1 MSSII
6 LETRDLSKQYKSQWA
21 LKHVN
26 LRLQQRRIY
35 GLIGK
40 NGAGKTTLMRMIA
53 GLGFPTGGSIF
64 LFGKENRGGLEEEG
78 KRIGSLIEEP
88 ALVAGMTAKENLHLQ
103 CLMKGIPN
111 YEVEKELLELVGLQ
125 DTGKK
130 KVKNF
135 SLGMRQRLGIAAT
148 LIGNP
153 ELLMLDEPINGLDPA
168 GVIEMRE
175 LIKKL
180 SAYENKTIL
189 ISSHNLPELYQV
201 ATDFIIIHEGEIREV
216 LSHEE
221 LDERCKSYLSL
232 EAVDVNRLATVLE
245 EKLHTQNFQVMPD
258 NSIKLFDCLDERERV
273 GRVLHE
279 NDVIVTKMA
288 VCGTS
293 LEEYFMSVIGVKG
306 ENRDA

>member
-1 MSSII
+1 MI

-21 LKHVN
+21 LKKVN
-26 LRLQQRRIY
+26 LRLQKGKIY

-53 GLGFPTGGSIF
+53 GLGFPTEGSIF
-64 LFGKENRGGLEEEG
+64 LFGKENRSGLEEEG
-78 KRIGSLIEEP
+78 KRIGSLIEAP
-88 ALVAGMTAKENLHLQ
+88 GLVAGMTAKENMHLQ

-111 YEVEKELLELVGLQ
+111 YEVENELLKLVGLE

-135 SLGMRQRLGIAAT
+135 SLGMRQRLGIATT

-168 GVIEMRE
+168 GVIEVRE

-180 SAYENKTIL
+180 CTYENKTIL

-201 ATDFIIIHEGEIREV
+201 ATDFIIIHEGEIRET

-221 LDERCKSYLSL
+221 LDERCKTYIFL
-232 EAVDVNRLATVLE
+232 EAVNANQLTAVLE
-245 EKLHTQNFQVMPD
+245 DKLHTQNFQVMPD
-258 NSIKLFDCLDERERV
+258 NSVKLFDYLDDRERV
-273 GRVLHE
+273 GRILHE
-279 NDVIVTKMA
+279 NDVIITKMA

-293 LEEYFMSVIGVKG
+293 LEDYFMSVIGGGIEKY
-306 ENRDA
+306 A

>member
-1 MSSII
+1 MGNMV
-6 LETRDLSKQYKSQWA
+6 LETRDLSKQYKSQMA
-21 LKHVN
+21 LNHVN
-26 LRLQQRRIY
+26 LSLQQGKIY

-53 GLGFPTGGSIF
+53 GLGFPTQGSIL
-64 LFGKENRGGLEEEG
+64 LFGTDNRRGLEAAG
-78 KRIGSLIEEP
+78 KRIGSLIEAP
-88 ALVAGMTAKENLHLQ
+88 GLVAGMSAKENMHLQ

-111 YEVEKELLELVGLQ
+111 YETENELLELVGLK

-153 ELLMLDEPINGLDPA
+153 DLLMLDEPINGLDPE
-168 GVIEMRE
+168 GVIEIRN

-180 SAYENKTIL
+180 SEYENKTIL

-221 LDERCKSYLSL
+221 LDDRCKCYISL
-232 EAVDVNRLATVLE
+232 EAANVNQLTAVLE
-245 EKLHTQNFQVMPD
+245 EKLCTQNFQVMPD
-258 NSIKLFDCLDERERV
+258 NSVKLFDFLDERERV
-273 GRVLHE
+273 GRILHE
-279 NDVIVTKMA
+279 NDVIITKIS
-288 VCGTS
+288 VCETR
-293 LEEYFMSVIGVKG
+293 LEDYFMSVIGGKK
-306 ENRDA
+306 NA

>member
-1 MSSII
+1 MGKVV
-6 LETRDLSKQYKSQWA
+6 LETRDLSKQYKSQLA
-21 LKHVN
+21 LSHVN
-26 LRLQQRRIY
+26 LSLQQGKIY

-53 GLGFPTGGSIF
+53 GLGYPTQGSIL
-64 LFGKENRGGLEEEG
+64 LFGTENRKGLEAAG
-78 KRIGSLIEEP
+78 KRIGSLIEAP
-88 ALVAGMTAKENLHLQ
+88 GVVAGMSAKENMHLQ
-103 CLMKGIPN
+103 CLMKGMPN
-111 YEVEKELLELVGLQ
+111 YEIEDELLELVGLK

-135 SLGMRQRLGIAAT
+135 SLGMRQRLGIATT

-168 GVIEMRE
+168 GVIEIRN

-180 SAYENKTIL
+180 STYENKTIL

-201 ATDFIIIHEGEIREV
+201 ATDFIIIHDGEIREI

-221 LDERCKSYLSL
+221 LDERCKCYISL
-232 EAVDVNRLATVLE
+232 EASNVNQLTAVLE

-258 NSIKLFDCLDERERV
+258 NSVKLFDFLDERERV

-279 NDVIVTKMA
+279 NDVVVTNISI
-288 VCGTS
+288 CETS
-293 LEEYFMSVIGVKG
+293 LEDYFMSVIGGRK
-306 ENRDA
+306 NA

>member
-1 MSSII
+1 MGNMV

-26 LRLQQRRIY
+26 LRLQQGKIY

-53 GLGFPTGGSIF
+53 GLGFPTEGSIL
-64 LFGKENRGGLEEEG
+64 LFGGEDSGGLEEKG

-88 ALVAGMTAKENLHLQ
+88 ALVTGMTAKENLHLQ

-153 ELLMLDEPINGLDPA
+153 ELLMLDEPINGLDPV

-180 SAYENKTIL
+180 CTYENKTIL

-232 EAVDVNRLATVLE
+232 EAVDASQLTAVLE

-258 NSIKLFDCLDERERV
+258 KSVKLFDCLEERERV
-273 GRVLHE
+273 GRILHE
-279 NDVIVTKMA
+279 NDVIITKMA

-293 LEEYFMSVIGVKG
+293 LEDYFMSVI
-306 ENRDA
+306 R

>member
-26 LRLQQRRIY
+26 LRLQQGRIY

-53 GLGFPTGGSIF
+53 GLGFPTQGSIL
-64 LFGKENRGGLEEEG
+64 LFGKEGRSGLEEEG

-180 SAYENKTIL
+180 CAYENKTIL

-221 LDERCKSYLSL
+221 LDERCKSYLAL
-232 EAVDVNRLATVLE
+232 EAVDGNQLAAVLE

-258 NSIKLFDCLDERERV
+258 KSVKLFDCLDERERV
-273 GRVLHE
+273 GRILYE
-279 NDVIVTKMA
+279 NGVIVTKMA

-293 LEEYFMSVIGVKG
+293 LEEYFMSVIGG
-306 ENRDA
+306 NRDA

>member
-1 MSSII
+1 MGKVV
-6 LETRDLSKQYKSQWA
+6 LETRDLSKQYKSQLA
-21 LKHVN
+21 LSHVN
-26 LRLQQRRIY
+26 LSLQQGKIY

-53 GLGFPTGGSIF
+53 GLGYPTQGSIL
-64 LFGKENRGGLEEEG
+64 LFGTENRRGLEAAG
-78 KRIGSLIEEP
+78 KRIGSLIEAP
-88 ALVAGMTAKENLHLQ
+88 GVVAGMSAKENMHLQ
-103 CLMKGIPN
+103 CLMKGMPN
-111 YEVEKELLELVGLQ
+111 YEIEDELLKLVGLK

-135 SLGMRQRLGIAAT
+135 SLGMKQRLGIATT

-153 ELLMLDEPINGLDPA
+153 DLLMLDEPINGLDPA
-168 GVIEMRE
+168 GVIEIRN

-180 SAYENKTIL
+180 STCENKTIL

-201 ATDFIIIHEGEIREV
+201 ATDFIIIHKGEIREV

-221 LDERCKSYLSL
+221 LDERCKCYISL
-232 EAVDVNRLATVLE
+232 AAANVNQLTAVLE

-258 NSIKLFDCLDERERV
+258 NSVKLFDFLDERERV

-279 NDVIVTKMA
+279 NDVIITNIS
-288 VCGTS
+288 VCETS
-293 LEEYFMSVIGVKG
+293 LEDYFMHVIGG
-306 ENRDA
+306 NENA

>member
-1 MSSII
+1 MV
-6 LETRDLSKQYKSQWA
+6 LETRDLSKQYKSQLA
-21 LKHVN
+21 LNHVN
-26 LRLQQRRIY
+26 LSLQQGKIY

-53 GLGFPTGGSIF
+53 GLGFPTQGSIL
-64 LFGKENRGGLEEEG
+64 LFGTENRRELESAG
-78 KRIGSLIEEP
+78 KRIGSLIESP
-88 ALVAGMTAKENLHLQ
+88 GLVTGMSAKENMHLQ
-103 CLMKGIPN
+103 CLMKGMPDYKIEN
-111 YEVEKELLELVGLQ
+111 ELLELVGLK

-135 SLGMRQRLGIAAT
+135 SLGMRQRLGIATT

-153 ELLMLDEPINGLDPA
+153 DLLMLDEPINGLDPA
-168 GVIEMRE
+168 GVIEIRN

-201 ATDFIIIHEGEIREV
+201 ATDFIIIHEGEIREI

-221 LDERCKSYLSL
+221 LDERCKCYISL
-232 EAVDVNRLATVLE
+232 EAANVNQLTAVLE

-258 NSIKLFDCLDERERV
+258 NCVKLFDFLDERERV
-273 GRVLHE
+273 GRVLHD
-279 NDVIVTKMA
+279 NDVILTNIS
-288 VCGTS
+288 VCETS
-293 LEEYFMSVIGVKG
+293 LENYFMNVIGGKK
-306 ENRDA
+306 NA

>member
-1 MSSII
+1 MSSMV
-6 LETRDLSKQYKSQWA
+6 LETRDLSKQYKSQLA
-21 LKHVN
+21 LNHVN
-26 LRLQQRRIY
+26 LSLQQGKIY

-53 GLGFPTGGSIF
+53 GLGFPTQGSIL
-64 LFGKENRGGLEEEG
+64 LFGTESRSELEAAG
-78 KRIGSLIEEP
+78 KRIGSLIEAP
-88 ALVAGMTAKENLHLQ
+88 GLVAGMSAKENMHLQ
-103 CLMKGIPN
+103 CLMKGMPN
-111 YEVEKELLELVGLQ
+111 YEIEDELLKLVGLK

-135 SLGMRQRLGIAAT
+135 SLGMKQRLGIATT

-153 ELLMLDEPINGLDPA
+153 DLLMLDEPINGLDPA
-168 GVIEMRE
+168 GVIEIRN

-180 SAYENKTIL
+180 STYENKTIL

-216 LSHEE
+216 ISHEE
-221 LDERCKSYLSL
+221 LDERCKCYISL
-232 EAVDVNRLATVLE
+232 EASNVNQLTAVLE

-258 NSIKLFDCLDERERV
+258 NSVKLFDFLDERERV

-279 NDVIVTKMA
+279 NNVIVTNIS
-288 VCGTS
+288 VCETS
-293 LEEYFMSVIGVKG
+293 LEDYFMSVIGG
-306 ENRDA
+306 RTNA

>member
-1 MSSII
+1 MGNMV

-26 LRLQQRRIY
+26 LRLQQGKIY

-53 GLGFPTGGSIF
+53 GLGFPTEGSIL
-64 LFGKENRGGLEEEG
+64 LFGGEDSGGLEEKG
-78 KRIGSLIEEP
+78 KRIGSLIEES

-180 SAYENKTIL
+180 CTYENKTIL

-232 EAVDVNRLATVLE
+232 EAVDASQLTAVLE

-258 NSIKLFDCLDERERV
+258 KSVKLFDCLEERERV
-273 GRVLHE
+273 GRILHE
-279 NDVIVTKMA
+279 NDVIITKMA

-293 LEEYFMSVIGVKG
+293 LEDYFMSVI
-306 ENRDA
+306 R

>member
-1 MSSII
+1 MGNMV
-6 LETRDLSKQYKSQWA
+6 LETRDLSKQYKSQRA
-21 LKHVN
+21 LDHVN
-26 LRLQQRRIY
+26 LSLQQGKIY

-53 GLGFPTGGSIF
+53 GLGFPTQGSIL
-64 LFGKENRGGLEEEG
+64 LFGTEDRSGLEAAG
-78 KRIGSLIEEP
+78 KRIGSLIEAP
-88 ALVAGMTAKENLHLQ
+88 GLVAGMSAKENMHLQ

-111 YEVEKELLELVGLQ
+111 YEIENELLELVGLK

-135 SLGMRQRLGIAAT
+135 SLGMKQRLGIATT

-153 ELLMLDEPINGLDPA
+153 DLLMLDEPINGLDPA
-168 GVIEMRE
+168 GVIEIRN
-175 LIKKL
+175 LLKKL
-180 SAYENKTIL
+180 STYENKTIL

-221 LDERCKSYLSL
+221 LDDRCKCYISL
-232 EAVDVNRLATVLE
+232 EAVNVNHLTAVLE

-258 NSIKLFDCLDERERV
+258 NSVKLFDFLDERERV
-273 GRVLHE
+273 GQVLHE
-279 NDVIVTKMA
+279 NDVIVTKIA
-288 VCGTS
+288 VCETS
-293 LEEYFMSVIGVKG
+293 LEDYFMSAIGGKK
-306 ENRDA
+306 NA

>member
-1 MSSII
+1 MGNMV
-6 LETRDLSKQYKSQWA
+6 LETRDLSKQYKSQMA
-21 LKHVN
+21 LNHVN
-26 LRLQQRRIY
+26 LSLQQGKIY

-53 GLGFPTGGSIF
+53 GLGFPTQGSIL
-64 LFGKENRGGLEEEG
+64 LFGTDNRRGLEAAG
-78 KRIGSLIEEP
+78 KRIGSLIEAP
-88 ALVAGMTAKENLHLQ
+88 GLVAGMSAKENMHLQ

-111 YEVEKELLELVGLQ
+111 YETENELLELVGLK

-153 ELLMLDEPINGLDPA
+153 DLLMLDEPINGLDPE
-168 GVIEMRE
+168 GVIEIRN

-221 LDERCKSYLSL
+221 LDDRCKCYISL
-232 EAVDVNRLATVLE
+232 EAANVNQLTAVLE
-245 EKLHTQNFQVMPD
+245 EKLCTQNFQVMPD
-258 NSIKLFDCLDERERV
+258 NSVKLFDFLDERERV
-273 GRVLHE
+273 GRILHE
-279 NDVIVTKMA
+279 NDVIITKIS
-288 VCGTS
+288 VCETR
-293 LEEYFMSVIGVKG
+293 LEDYFMSVIGGKK
-306 ENRDA
+306 NA

>member
-26 LRLQQRRIY
+26 LRLQQGRIY

-153 ELLMLDEPINGLDPA
+153 ELLMLDEPINGLDPI
-168 GVIEMRE
+168 GVIEIRD

-180 SAYENKTIL
+180 CAYENKTIL

-201 ATDFIIIHEGEIREV
+201 ATDFIIIHEGEIREI

-221 LDERCKSYLSL
+221 LDERCKSYIAL
-232 EAVDVNRLATVLE
+232 EAVDGNQLAAVLE

-258 NSIKLFDCLDERERV
+258 KSVKLFDCLDERERV

-293 LEEYFMSVIGVKG
+293 LEEYFMSVIGG
-306 ENRDA
+306 NQDA

>member
-1 MSSII
+1 MGNVV
-6 LETRDLSKQYKSQWA
+6 LETRDLSKQYKSQLA
-21 LKHVN
+21 LSHVN
-26 LRLQQRRIY
+26 LSLQQGKIY

-53 GLGFPTGGSIF
+53 GLGFPTQGSIL
-64 LFGKENRGGLEEEG
+64 LFGTENRRGLEAAG
-78 KRIGSLIEEP
+78 KRIGSLIEAP
-88 ALVAGMTAKENLHLQ
+88 GLVAGMSAKENMHLQ
-103 CLMKGIPN
+103 CLLKGMPN
-111 YEVEKELLELVGLQ
+111 YEIENELLKLVGLK

-135 SLGMRQRLGIAAT
+135 SLGMKQRLGIATT

-153 ELLMLDEPINGLDPA
+153 DLLMLDEPINGLDPA
-168 GVIEMRE
+168 GVIEIRN

-180 SAYENKTIL
+180 STCENKTIL

-201 ATDFIIIHEGEIREV
+201 ATDFIIIHEGEIREI

-221 LDERCKSYLSL
+221 LDERCKCYISL
-232 EAVDVNRLATVLE
+232 EASNVNQLTAVLE

-258 NSIKLFDCLDERERV
+258 NSVKLFDFLDERERV

-279 NDVIVTKMA
+279 NDVIITNIS
-288 VCGTS
+288 VCETS
-293 LEEYFMSVIGVKG
+293 LEDYFMRVIGG
-306 ENRDA
+306 NENA